1 MAEMVLQYLIKTP
14 EPNTDADAMVSVI
27 RESLPE
33 AYRMM
38 EKVEIKLLYFGIK
51 AAEMQFITE
60 EGEGVQD
67 ILENYLNDLAETGEL
82 ELTFIT
88 RL

>member
-14 EPNTDADAMVSVI
+14 EPNADADAMVAVI
-27 RESLPE
+27 RKKLPDG
-33 AYRMM
+33 YRMM
-38 EKVEIKLLYFGIK
+38 EKVDITPLYFGIK

-67 ILENYLNDLAETGEL
+67 ILENYLNDLADTGEL